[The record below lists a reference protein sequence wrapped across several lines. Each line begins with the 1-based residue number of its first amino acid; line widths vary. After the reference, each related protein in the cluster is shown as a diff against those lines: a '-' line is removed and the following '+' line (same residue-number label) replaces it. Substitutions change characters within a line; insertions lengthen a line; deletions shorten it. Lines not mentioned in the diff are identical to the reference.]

1 MDKFIVLLIGSGGRE
16 HAFAWHLAKSTLVH
30 KVFCVPGNGGTAQCG
45 SKVENAPRALSA
57 TDYPALV
64 NYAKLQAINFVIPSS
79 ERPLVEGVEKYF
91 REAGIRFFGPTFEAA
106 RLEGSK
112 CFAKDFMARHRIP
125 TAGYQNFSDYE
136 AAKAYLASLSHKV
149 VIKASGLASGK
160 GVLMPNNVSESMVAL
175 DKIMLKRAFGDAGAE
190 IVIEELLVGDEI
202 SITILS
208 DGQSLKM
215 FPAGQDAQRIL
226 EGNLGA
232 NTGGMGVYAPTPLL
246 TERQIDEIDRSILQ
260 PTISGMRAEG
270 NYQTLRAY

>member
-16 HAFAWHLAKSTLVH
+16 HAFAWRLAKSTLVH
-30 KVFCVPGNGGTAQCG
+30 KVLCVPGNGGTAQCG
-45 SKVENAPRALSA
+45 SKVENAPCTLSA

-64 NYAKLQAINFVIPSS
+64 DYAKLQAVNLVVPSS
-79 ERPLVEGVEKYF
+79 ERPLVEGVERYF
-91 REAGIRFFGPTFEAA
+91 REAGIRFFSPTFEAA

-125 TAGYQNFSDYE
+125 TADYQNFNDYA
-136 AAKAYLASLSHKV
+136 AAKAYLASLSHQV

-160 GVLMPNNVSESMVAL
+160 GVLMPSSVTEGIAAL
-175 DKIMLKRAFGDAGAE
+175 DKIMVEKAFGDAGAE
-190 IVIEELLVGDEI
+190 VVIEELLVGDEI
-202 SITILS
+202 SVTFLS
-208 DGQSLKM
+208 DGQCLKL

-246 TERQIDEIDRSILQ
+246 TEQQLDEIDRTILQ
-260 PTISGMRAEG
+260 PTISGMRMDG
-270 NYQTLRAY
+270 KYQTSRAH